1 MNNYNFTQSLDGLNN
16 IEADTINTSVLNVN
30 SLIVN
35 TAQITT
41 LSNSNLVN
49 CTSNTPVNNNSIVNK
64 TYVDTNFVDLINQQ
78 VISGNKIFNDT
89 ITVLNNITYQDILA
103 TIPVK
108 ELQTY
113 LTGNILTYF
122 PLFNLNIYNFITKNS
137 SGVQKDAL
145 KITNADMTT
154 NCNFISNQQATFNN
168 FAPISNTEPT
178 LSAHLI
184 TKNYAQSTFQ
194 TIANMVNY
202 VDITTNQTIGG
213 DKTFTGTVFLN
224 DDIRFQDIITPYTKQ
239 QQIFQEGSVFTF
251 YPLFNLNSYRFVTK
265 SSLGTQKDALE
276 ITNADITTNSNFISN
291 QQATFNNSNTF
302 GTLTSDVQTVNSWL
316 YLKHRTLVYD
326 VSFPN
331 TAYSQIYMIGNLDL
345 VFGVNPN
352 NGTIQLYSKTSVGS
366 DVNMFSF
373 TPTLNTSRVPLTCL
387 QQATFNTVAPLCSI
401 APSSGDSLCNRTYV
415 DSVGAS
421 SILASNNTFTGTNT
435 FSNDITLSKI
445 KNNSTYATYNG
456 LSGSYIGYVSE
467 SVAATYLA
475 TLTNTQYQVGA
486 VSLTSA
492 NVGFYS
498 LNWEVELNSAGM
510 ASTVTKIY
518 AFISDNN
525 VSTTIPVNYPG
536 AKANNFSTQTYTAGD
551 STYHSG
557 SFTFLQPATSNIYAL
572 QLKIIYAT
580 GAIERK
586 GVVRIT
592 RIL

>member
-49 CTSNTPVNNNSIVNK
+49 CTCNNPVNNNSIVNK
-64 TYVDTNFVDLINQQ
+64 AYCDDNFVDLLNQQ
-78 VISGNKIFNDT
+78 VIAGNKIFNDT

-113 LTGNILTYF
+113 LTGNILTYM

-202 VDITTNQTIGG
+202 VDIITNQTIAG

-265 SSLGTQKDALE
+265 SSLGVQTDSLE
-276 ITNADITTNSNFISN
+276 ITNNTI
-291 QQATFNNSNTF
+291 TFNGAITSNTSTNLKNSNTF
-302 GTLTSDVQTVNSWL
+302 GTLTSDEQTINSWL
-316 YLKHRTLVYD
+316 NLKFRTRIYNINGTGD
-326 VSFPN
+326 H
-331 TAYSQIYMIGNLDL
+331 TQIYMI
-345 VFGVNPN
+345 
-352 NGTIQLYSKTSVGS
+352 NGTNEFIIYPIPNSSSIELYAKNSVGAEF
-366 DVNMFSF
+366 NLFSF
-373 TPTLNTSRVPLTCL
+373 TALLNTCRVPLTCL
-387 QQATFNTVAPLCSI
+387 AQATFNTVAPLCSI
-401 APSSGDSLCNRTYV
+401 APTLSNHLCNKTYV
-415 DSVGAS
+415 DSVGAA
-421 SILASNNTFTGTNT
+421 SILALNNTFTATNT
-435 FSNDITLSKI
+435 FSNDITLSKT

-456 LSGSYIGYVSE
+456 LTGSYIGYVSE

-510 ASTVTKIY
+510 ASIITKIY

-586 GVVRIT
+586 GVLRIT